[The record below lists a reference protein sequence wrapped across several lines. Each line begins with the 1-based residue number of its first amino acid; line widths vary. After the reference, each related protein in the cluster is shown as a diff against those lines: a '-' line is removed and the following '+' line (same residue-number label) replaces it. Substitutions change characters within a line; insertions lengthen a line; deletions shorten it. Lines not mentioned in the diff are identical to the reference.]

1 MEEDVIV
8 VKMEMDDVLVAS
20 RYEWLERD
28 AHFEELLDTL
38 ECDFETVG

>member
-8 VKMEMDDVLVAS
+8 VRMELSNYDTTYT
-20 RYEWLERD
+20 YEWLERD

-38 ECDFETVG
+38 ECDFQTVG